1 MLKFVYYSAIVS
13 NLETVLLDGHG
24 IPSLHLD
31 YPGISIAYWM
41 DKKVINGCNWEEIQQ
56 SFENN
61 ENHPALSNTSKLL
74 LSFEDSIQPMCYLPP
89 SRSAYLL
96 DFHENE
102 ETIREG
108 ADG

>member
-1 MLKFVYYSAIVS
+1 M
-13 NLETVLLDGHG
+13 
-24 IPSLHLD
+24 
-31 YPGISIAYWM
+31 
-41 DKKVINGCNWEEIQQ
+41 NGCNWEEMQR

-61 ENHPALSNTSKLL
+61 ENHHSLSNTSKLL

-102 ETIREG
+102 ETIRESV
-108 ADG
+108 DG